1 MTAQINDKHQNVII
15 DWGDGRQTKGYVDE
29 NSKKIKSYST
39 HIYRDE
45 KNSPYKLT
53 VSLEN
58 NRGGQAEP
66 VSTFIYVK
74 DKKPIFYPIGQLNGI
89 VGEPVE
95 VYVRFEDPG
104 LDDKFTADLNWGD
117 GSPTKKIVI
126 DNRSFSVSHV
136 FNSERNYTAN
146 VVLSSGES
154 QSFNINISKCSNSA
168 NVPSVITS
176 PPNVIIQNGIASI
189 SWNNPS
195 NDGGCC
201 LLYTSDAADE

>member
-1 MTAQINDKHQNVII
+1 MYLHQGNFWGDVLNFDEMNWTFVPAQINDKHQNVII

-45 KNSPYKLT
+45 KNSHYKLT

-66 VSTFIYVK
+66 VSTYIYVK
-74 DKKPIFYPIGQLNGI
+74 DKKPIFYPIGQLNGV

-104 LDDKFTADLNWGD
+104 LDDKFTADFNWEMD
-117 GSPTKKIVI
+117 PQQRK
-126 DNRSFSVSHV
+126 
-136 FNSERNYTAN
+136 
-146 VVLSSGES
+146 
-154 QSFNINISKCSNSA
+154 
-168 NVPSVITS
+168 
-176 PPNVIIQNGIASI
+176 
-189 SWNNPS
+189 
-195 NDGGCC
+195 
-201 LLYTSDAADE
+201 